1 MAKRAP
7 KQAGYSWICPAL
19 TVQDPGKAQA
29 FYAKA
34 FGFTP
39 GQSVPGPD
47 GKIMHAEVRHK
58 DVTIMLGPEAMAQLC
73 RTPAASKVEAPM
85 ALYVYV
91 EDVDALCARAKQAGA
106 VVRAAPN
113 DAFWGDRFCQL
124 VDPDGYVWW
133 FATNVGEFDPAK
145 AAQAAAK

>member
-7 KQAGYSWICPAL
+7 KQEGYSWICPAL
-19 TVQDPGKAQA
+19 TVRDPGKAQA
-29 FYAKA
+29 FYEKA

-47 GKIMHAEVRHK
+47 GKIMHAEVRYK
-58 DVTIMLGPEAMAQLC
+58 DMTIMLGPEGMGQPC
-73 RTPAASKVEAPM
+73 RTPATTKVEAPM

-91 EDVDALCARAKQAGA
+91 EDVDALCARAKQTEAT
-106 VVRAAPN
+106 VRMEPN
-113 DAFWGDRFCQL
+113 DAFWGDRVCQL

-133 FATNVGEFDPAK
+133 FGTNVAEFDPAK
-145 AAQAAAK
+145 AAAAMAK